1 MEKGIENQI
10 FVTYKLR
17 NCLKMDLR
25 GVYTSQFLADLT
37 LVVMAEWSKASEYF
51 RSFGQNL
58 RWGPGFK
65 KIFFSI
71 FAFLH
76 SLDCQRHLILYYIQI
91 WWKINKS
98 DTPY

>member
-37 LVVMAEWSKASEYF
+37 LVVVAEWSKASEYF
-51 RSFGQNL
+51 RSFGQKL
-58 RWGPGFK
+58 RWGQGNQK
-65 KIFFSI
+65 KIFFS
-71 FAFLH
+71 FL
-76 SLDCQRHLILYYIQI
+76 LFCIV
-91 WWKINKS
+91 
-98 DTPY
+98 

>member
-37 LVVMAEWSKASEYF
+37 LVVVAEWSKASEYF
-51 RSFGQNL
+51 RSFGQKL
-58 RWGPGFK
+58 RWGPGNQK
-65 KIFFSI
+65 KF
-71 FAFLH
+71 FLH
-76 SLDCQRHLILYYIQI
+76 FYFFA
-91 WWKINKS
+91 
-98 DTPY
+98 